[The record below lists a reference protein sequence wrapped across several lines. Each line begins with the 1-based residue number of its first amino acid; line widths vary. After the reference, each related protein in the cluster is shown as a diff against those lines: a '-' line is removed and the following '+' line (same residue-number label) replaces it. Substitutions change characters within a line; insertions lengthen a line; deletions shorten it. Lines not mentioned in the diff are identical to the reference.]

1 MRRLF
6 APLTEPAVRRVV
18 VASLTLSGAVGVFG
32 LSFGVASVSAG
43 ASVWQTSALSLFV
56 FTGASQFSAMSV
68 VGAGGSLFAAFGG
81 AVLLAARNLVY
92 GLALSSS
99 APSSSSDTK
108 YSLAGSLPRRLIAS
122 HFVIDETT
130 ALALAQD
137 SPRLR
142 KIAFWTTAL
151 ALFFFWNVGTLIGAL
166 LGTAIDP
173 KQFGLDIAFPA
184 AFIVMLVPHLRTRLG
199 KQAAALGGAL
209 CLVSIPFVPIG
220 VPILIAAAAVFVGLR
235 K

>member
-1 MRRLF
+1 VRRLF

-18 VASLTLSGAVGVFG
+18 VSSLTLSGAVGVFG

-43 ASVWQTSALSLFV
+43 ASVWQTSTLSLFV

-68 VGAGGSLFAAFGG
+68 VGAGGSLSAAFGG

-99 APSSSSDTK
+99 AADTK
-108 YSLAGSLPRRLIAS
+108 FSLAGSLPRRLIAS

-142 KIAFWTTAL
+142 KIAFWTTGL
-151 ALFFFWNVGTLIGAL
+151 ALFSFWNIGTLIGAL
-166 LGTAIDP
+166 LGSAIDP

-184 AFIVMLVPHLRTRLG
+184 AFIMMLVPHLRTRLG
-199 KQAAALGGAL
+199 QQAAALGGAL
-209 CLVSIPFVPIG
+209 CLVSIPFMPIG
-220 VPILIAAAAVFVGLR
+220 VPILIAATAVFVGLR

>member
-1 MRRLF
+1 VRRLF

-68 VGAGGSLFAAFGG
+68 VGAGGSLSAAFGG

-99 APSSSSDTK
+99 APSSSDTK

-142 KIAFWTTAL
+142 KIAFWTTGL

>member
-68 VGAGGSLFAAFGG
+68 VGAGGSLWAAFGG

-99 APSSSSDTK
+99 AADTK
-108 YSLAGSLPRRLIAS
+108 YSLAGSFPRRLIAS

-142 KIAFWTTAL
+142 KIAFWTTGL

-209 CLVSIPFVPIG
+209 CLVSIPFVSIG

>member
-68 VGAGGSLFAAFGG
+68 VGAGGSLSAAFGG

-92 GLALSSS
+92 GLALH
-99 APSSSSDTK
+99 K
-108 YSLAGSLPRRLIAS
+108 NCQW
-122 HFVIDETT
+122 V
-130 ALALAQD
+130 
-137 SPRLR
+137 
-142 KIAFWTTAL
+142 
-151 ALFFFWNVGTLIGAL
+151 
-166 LGTAIDP
+166 
-173 KQFGLDIAFPA
+173 
-184 AFIVMLVPHLRTRLG
+184 
-199 KQAAALGGAL
+199 
-209 CLVSIPFVPIG
+209 
-220 VPILIAAAAVFVGLR
+220 
-235 K
+235 

>member
-32 LSFGVASVSAG
+32 LSFGVASASAG

-68 VGAGGSLFAAFGG
+68 VGAGGSLWAAFGG

-99 APSSSSDTK
+99 AADTK
-108 YSLAGSLPRRLIAS
+108 YSLAGSLSRRLIAS

-142 KIAFWTTAL
+142 KIAFWTTGL

-220 VPILIAAAAVFVGLR
+220 VPILIAAAAVFVGSR

>member
-68 VGAGGSLFAAFGG
+68 VGAGGSLSAAFGG

-99 APSSSSDTK
+99 APSSSDTK

-142 KIAFWTTAL
+142 KIAFWTTGL

>member
-18 VASLTLSGAVGVFG
+18 VASLTLSGAVGVFA

-68 VGAGGSLFAAFGG
+68 VGAGGSLSAAFGG

-99 APSSSSDTK
+99 AADTK

-142 KIAFWTTAL
+142 KIAFWTTGL
-151 ALFFFWNVGTLIGAL
+151 ALFSFWNIGTLIGAL
-166 LGTAIDP
+166 LGSAIDP

-184 AFIVMLVPHLRTRLG
+184 AFIMMLVPHLRTRHG
-199 KQAAALGGAL
+199 QQAAALGGAL
-209 CLVSIPFVPIG
+209 CLASIPFMPIG
-220 VPILIAAAAVFVGLR
+220 VPILIAATAVLVGLR

>member
-68 VGAGGSLFAAFGG
+68 VGAGGSLSAAFGG

-99 APSSSSDTK
+99 SSSSDTK

-142 KIAFWTTAL
+142 KIAFWTTGL

>member
-32 LSFGVASVSAG
+32 LSFGVASVSVG

-68 VGAGGSLFAAFGG
+68 VGAGGSLSAAFGG

-99 APSSSSDTK
+99 AAADTK

-142 KIAFWTTAL
+142 KIAFWTTGL
-151 ALFFFWNVGTLIGAL
+151 ALFSFWNIGTLIGAL
-166 LGTAIDP
+166 LGSAIDP

-184 AFIVMLVPHLRTRLG
+184 AFIMMLVPHLRTRLG
-199 KQAAALGGAL
+199 QFAAALGGAL
-209 CLVSIPFVPIG
+209 CLVSIPFMPIG
-220 VPILIAAAAVFVGLR
+220 VPILIAATAVFVGLR

>member
-6 APLTEPAVRRVV
+6 APLTEPVVRRVV

-68 VGAGGSLFAAFGG
+68 VGAGGSLSAAFGG

-99 APSSSSDTK
+99 AADAK

-142 KIAFWTTAL
+142 KIAFWTTGL
-151 ALFFFWNVGTLIGAL
+151 ALFSFWNIGTLIGAL
-166 LGTAIDP
+166 LGSAIDP